1 MGTNHTKETET
12 QIQTRLCKERNTAKD
27 HSVSEWIGKGKEKNT
42 HRESCEGV
50 TIVGIGFD
58 TKTQSYEHGRLNPER
73 TMTAEDGSKELK
85 SDNSWNVE

>member
-1 MGTNHTKETET
+1 M
-12 QIQTRLCKERNTAKD
+12 
-27 HSVSEWIGKGKEKNT
+27 
-42 HRESCEGV
+42 

-58 TKTQSYEHGRLNPER
+58 TKTQSCEHGRLNLER